1 MDMDEEDEWIRVEV
15 KELPFGRIGW
25 LTGRGVIHSKLIRLS
40 LCPRVGVLFK
50 GDSLEGIRLS
60 GLASPPMRRGRLFVI
75 LYV

>member
-1 MDMDEEDEWIRVEV
+1 MDEEDEWIRVEV
-15 KELPFGRIGW
+15 KELPLVELAGW